1 MPHIDQLLSHTK
13 LQHAPTHCR
22 RITADQKAD
31 LISEAAYYLAERRGF
46 APGAS
51 MDDWLEA
58 ERQIASKFDGEYYC
72 D

>member
-1 MPHIDQLLSHTK
+1 MSYMAQLLPHTK
-13 LQHAPTHCR
+13 LHHAPSHCR
-22 RITADQKAD
+22 RITDDQKAD

-51 MDDWLEA
+51 MDDWLAA
-58 ERQIASKFDGEYYC
+58 ERQIAGKFDGEYYC